1 MSAVIAIRNAIPN
14 LQIKDIEEVAI
25 LMAAFN
31 ARVSVLKSED
41 RNAQKTDKQNTSK
54 RKTIL
59 DKIHKIDPSFQF
71 GSQSDE
77 ELKDYLDKTKR
88 AIAIQAKSDKK
99 RNNLIDK
106 IQKIEPSFLDEC
118 QSEEE
123 LNDYLDKT
131 KHAIALQAKADKKQD
146 TLMKKFHDKFP
157 TEMCPSDMTN
167 EELDSYIKTKL
178 QEERE
183 AKAEEKKFQAQ
194 KSRDT
199 ERFNKIANEISGPI
213 PEGISIEDLK
223 QLLKEQ
229 KNENAKCEKFR
240 TIFDD
245 IVKKNPDAGI
255 SPVSFTA
262 TSSELQL
269 AIKNARDKKNAKK
282 RADIELEKQINA
294 QKRADKKLEAERK
307 KLADKT
313 LKQKNKEN
321 GIKAPPKNAY
331 FQAFAKHISQQIREG
346 IIDQVEI
353 TEAGGK
359 SKFQQKSWSDLTDEQ
374 KKDPNSDWYPYLS
387 TA

>member
-14 LQIKDIEEVAI
+14 LQAKDIEEVVI
-25 LMAAFN
+25 LMYK
-31 ARVSVLKSED
+31 LKSHHMSLIT
-41 RNAQKTDKQNTSK
+41 AQKTYKQRTTK
-54 RKTIL
+54 RETIL
-59 DKIHKIDPSFQF
+59 DKIHKIDPSFQV

-77 ELKDYLDKTKR
+77 ELKDYLDKTKN
-88 AIAIQAKSDKK
+88 AIVIQAKSDKK

-106 IQKIEPSFLDEC
+106 IQKIKPSFLDEC

-123 LNDYLDKT
+123 LNDYLAKT
-131 KHAIALQAKADKKQD
+131 KHAVALQAKADKKQD

-183 AKAEEKKFQAQ
+183 AKAEEKKFHAQ
-194 KSRDT
+194 KHRDT

-245 IVKKNPDAGI
+245 IVKKNPEAGI

-269 AIKNARDKKNAKK
+269 AIKNARDKKNTKK
-282 RADIELEKQINA
+282 NADIELEKKINS
-294 QKRADKKLEAERK
+294 QKRADKKIEAERK
-307 KLADKT
+307 KLADKS

-321 GIKAPPKNAY
+321 GIKGSPKNPY
-331 FQAFAKHISQQIREG
+331 FQAFAKHITQQINEG
-346 IIDQVEI
+346 IIDQCEV

-359 SKFQQKSWSDLTDEQ
+359 SKFQQKYWSDLNDEQ
-374 KKDPNSDWYPYLS
+374 KKDSNSEWYPYLS